1 MRITAQAKQSTRQ
14 KILETAQQ
22 MFCTAG
28 YGITT
33 TRDIAKGAGIASGT
47 LFNYFPTKEAIA
59 AELVMNL
66 PSEPDVTDQ
75 SFDSWEEAI
84 FAHAAQSL
92 RRLKPCRRF
101 VLPVLESTL
110 SALSQPDPD
119 DVGFVLRTAH
129 LEAVQRLSRA
139 FLPQRLLTALDL
151 HMYWT
156 LYFGVVTYWVDDPS
170 PKQEATLA
178 LLDQSISM
186 FVNWMQSGPSG
197 PKPFSRDNSE
207 DESWH

>member
-14 KILETAQQ
+14 KILDTARE
-22 MFCTAG
+22 MFCTVG
-28 YGITT
+28 YGVTT
-33 TRDIAKGAGIASGT
+33 TRDIAKVSGIASGT

-66 PSEPDVTDQ
+66 PSEPVVTDRN
-75 SFDSWEEAI
+75 FETWEEAI

-92 RRLKPCRRF
+92 RHWKPCRRF

-119 DVGFVLRTAH
+119 DVGFALRTAH
-129 LEAVQRLSRA
+129 LETIQRLSRA

-156 LYFGVVTYWVDDPS
+156 LYFGVVTFWVDDPS

-178 LLDQSISM
+178 LLDQSIGM
-186 FVNWMQSGPSG
+186 FVNWMQSVPSS
-197 PKPFSRDNSE
+197 PKPLWRDSSE
-207 DESWH
+207 EVS

>member
-14 KILETAQQ
+14 KILETARQ

-28 YGITT
+28 YRVTR

-47 LFNYFPTKEAIA
+47 LFNYFPTKEAVA
-59 AELVMNL
+59 AALVMEL
-66 PSEPDVTDQ
+66 PSELDVTDRN
-75 SFDSWEEAI
+75 FESWEEAI

-92 RRLKPCRRF
+92 RHWKPCRRF

-110 SALSQPDPD
+110 SALGQPDPE

-156 LYFGVVTYWVDDPS
+156 LYFGVVTFWVDDPS
-170 PKQEATLA
+170 PKQESTLA
-178 LLDQSISM
+178 LLDQSIGM
-186 FVNWMQSGPSG
+186 FVNWMQSGPSS
-197 PKPFSRDNSE
+197 PKPLSGDSSE
-207 DESWH
+207 YEPWR